1 MTVLFWYIRNGVSVQ
16 AKQTGF
22 SVAMNFKKPIYNL
35 SQMWYNF
42 VTKKVTKFGD
52 PANENPI

>member
-1 MTVLFWYIRNGVSVQ
+1 
-16 AKQTGF
+16 
-22 SVAMNFKKPIYNL
+22 MNFKKPIYNL

>member
-1 MTVLFWYIRNGVSVQ
+1 MPEKMVSVQ

-42 VTKKVTKFGD
+42 VTKKVMKFGD